1 MIPNMKFY
9 VISIVAIFAALGI
22 GIYIGFTLD
31 AQSIIVEQK
40 EDIAA
45 KIEERF
51 DFLSD
56 ENKRLKGA
64 IEAVE
69 KEKDMYKDFIDST
82 YEQIVKGKLNGLKVA
97 IIETKSDYMY
107 SGVGQILETAGASI
121 INITT
126 INDRILNEEL
136 LAEEVYKEL
145 DISAV
150 DNQLISKALVE
161 LTHSILA
168 GEETEL
174 VSKLIEKGF
183 IDVVGLI
190 NKSVDYVIIAGGS
203 TQEEK
208 ERLNLIDKVIIDTAK
223 ALDKQVIGIE
233 KENTN
238 FSYMEAYKKFR
249 ISTVDNVNSNIGKVS
264 LVLAMEGRPGHYG
277 VKATAEEITPK
288 SNLPPIEYSKE
299 R

>member
-9 VISIVAIFAALGI
+9 VISLVAIFAALGI

>member
-1 MIPNMKFY
+1 
-9 VISIVAIFAALGI
+9 
-22 GIYIGFTLD
+22 
-31 AQSIIVEQK
+31 
-40 EDIAA
+40 
-45 KIEERF
+45 
-51 DFLSD
+51 
-56 ENKRLKGA
+56 
-64 IEAVE
+64 
-69 KEKDMYKDFIDST
+69 
-82 YEQIVKGKLNGLKVA
+82 
-97 IIETKSDYMY
+97 
-107 SGVGQILETAGASI
+107 
-121 INITT
+121 
-126 INDRILNEEL
+126 
-136 LAEEVYKEL
+136 
-145 DISAV
+145 
-150 DNQLISKALVE
+150 VE

-277 VKATAEEITPK
+277 V
-288 SNLPPIEYSKE
+288 
-299 R
+299 

>member
-31 AQSIIVEQK
+31 AQNFIAEQK

-51 DFLSD
+51 DFLTN
-56 ENKRLKGA
+56 ENQQLKSSL
-64 IEAVE
+64 
-69 KEKDMYKDFIDST
+69 KEMELKNDKYKYFIDST
-82 YEQIVKGKLNGLKVA
+82 YEEIVRKKLDGLNVA

-107 SGVGQILETAGASI
+107 SGIGQILEVAGANV
-121 INITT
+121 INVTT
-126 INDRILNEEL
+126 IADKITNKEL
-136 LAEEVYKEL
+136 LKEIYSEL
-145 DISAV
+145 EIEISE
-150 DNQLISKALVE
+150 NNLISNCLME
-161 LTHSILA
+161 LTTSVIN

-174 VSKLIEKGF
+174 ISMLMKKDF

-190 NKSVDYVIIAGGS
+190 NQPVDYIILAGGGN
-203 TQEEK
+203 K
-208 ERLNLIDKVIIDTAK
+208 EDQARLTLVDKVIIDTTK
-223 ALDKQVIGIE
+223 ALEKSIIGVE
-233 KENTN
+233 KESTI
-238 FSYMEAYKKFR
+238 FSYMEDYKNFR
-249 ISTVDNVNSNIGKVS
+249 ISTVDNVNTNIGKVS

-277 VKATAEEITPK
+277 VKPTAEELTPK
-288 SNLPPIEYSKE
+288 SNLPMLEYSKE

>member
-45 KIEERF
+45 KLEERF
-51 DFLSD
+51 DFLSE
-56 ENKRLKGA
+56 ENKQLKA
-64 IEAVE
+64 SIEYVE
-69 KEKDMYKDFIDST
+69 KERDMYKYFIDST
-82 YEQIVKGKLNGLKVA
+82 YEQIVKGKLHGVNVA

-107 SGVGQILETAGASI
+107 SGVGQILETAGANI
-121 INITT
+121 VNITT
-126 INDRILNEEL
+126 ITDRMTSEEL
-136 LAEEVYKEL
+136 LLEEIYKEL
-145 DISAV
+145 DIPLFN
-150 DNQLISKALVE
+150 NQLIANSIIE
-161 LTHSILA
+161 LTNSILK
-168 GEETEL
+168 GEETKL

-190 NKSVDYVIIAGGS
+190 NKPVDYLIIAGGS
-203 TQEEK
+203 AREEK
-208 ERLNLIDKVIIDTAK
+208 DRLNMIDKVIIDTAK
-223 ALDKQVIGIE
+223 SMNKQIIGIE
-233 KENTN
+233 KENSN
-238 FSYMEAYKKFR
+238 FSYIEAYKRFR
-249 ISTVDNVNSNIGKVS
+249 ISTVDNVNTNVGKVS

-277 VKATAEEITPK
+277 VKPTAEELTPK
-288 SNLPPIEYSKE
+288 SSLPPIEYSKE

>member
-136 LAEEVYKEL
+136 LDEEVYKEL

>member
-183 IDVVGLI
+183 IDVIGLI

>member
-145 DISAV
+145 DISAI
-150 DNQLISKALVE
+150 DDQLISKTLVE